1 MKNNKN
7 KYTAIHIVV
16 ILAGLAYLLAG
27 AFSSA
32 VWFDEEYSVG
42 LVRHNLT
49 EMIEISIH
57 DVHPPMYYII
67 LKLFTFIAGNS
78 VAALRIFSVICTAL
92 LSLLGLTHIRKDF
105 GEKTGLF
112 FSILVYIL
120 PCTYVYSL
128 QIRMYTV
135 TPLLVT
141 LAGIYGYRLVKEI
154 KDGNKP
160 SVKNIVLFVL
170 TSVTGAYCHW
180 YGLACVGII
189 NLIILF
195 AIMKDNIKLWLCM
208 GIAQTVLYIPGFLI
222 FMRQAGGV
230 KNFWISISFP
240 QIIFDML
247 GFNVSGESGDNG
259 IVPALIGLVLFIFM
273 AVLFIKLIRTDRKRA
288 YIPMCALIVY
298 FGTQAVF
305 LLASIIAPIY
315 YVRYTMVMYGFLV
328 FAAAYLC
335 ANVDMKKLGGVAI
348 NYILGAVMAVVLVIC
363 SIKTAVNTNAELY
376 DSSNFRWKDIIAEKI
391 QEDDIIAYD
400 TTNINAAVFTLEYP
414 QHTTIFYNRDG
425 WGVDDAYRAFGKKFY
440 SVRNL
445 DMLDK
450 FNGRIWLINS
460 DKMIEDFEKIG
471 KVKILDEFE
480 VNMRYKNNN
489 FVVRLLELK
498 VTE

>member
-1 MKNNKN
+1 MKNSTN
-7 KYTAIHIVV
+7 KYTAIHLTV
-16 ILAGLAYLLAG
+16 ILLGLGYLLIS

-42 LVRHNLT
+42 LVRHDFLD
-49 EMIEISIH
+49 MIRISVH
-57 DVHPPMYYII
+57 DVHPPMYYMI
-67 LKLFTFIAGNS
+67 LKLFTYIAGNS
-78 VAALRIFSVICTAL
+78 IIALRIFSVICTAL
-92 LSLLGLTHIRKDF
+92 LSLLGFTHIRKDF

-160 SVKNIVLFVL
+160 SVKNIILFVL

-180 YGLACVGII
+180 YGLVCVGII
-189 NLIILF
+189 NLIMLF

-247 GFNVSGESGDNG
+247 GFNVSGETGDNG
-259 IVPALIGLVLFIFM
+259 IVPALIGLAMLAFM
-273 AVLFIKLIRTDRKRA
+273 AVLFIKLFRADRKRA

-298 FGTQAVF
+298 FGTQAAF

-335 ANVDMKKLGGVAI
+335 ANVNMKKLGGVAI

-363 SIKTAVNTNAELY
+363 SIRVAVNTNAELY
-376 DSSNFRWKDIIAEKI
+376 DSSNFQWKNIIGGQI
-391 QEDDIIAYD
+391 QEGDIIAYD
-400 TTNINAAVFTLEYP
+400 TTNINAAVFTLEYSEN
-414 QHTTIFYNRDG
+414 TTIFYNRDN
-425 WGVDDAYRAFGKKFY
+425 WGIEEAYRAFGKNFNT
-440 SVRNL
+440 VRNL
-445 DMLDK
+445 DVFYK

-460 DKMIEDFEKIG
+460 DKMLDDFREIG
-471 KVKILDEFE
+471 QVTVLEEFE
-480 VNMRYKNNN
+480 VNMRYKGNN